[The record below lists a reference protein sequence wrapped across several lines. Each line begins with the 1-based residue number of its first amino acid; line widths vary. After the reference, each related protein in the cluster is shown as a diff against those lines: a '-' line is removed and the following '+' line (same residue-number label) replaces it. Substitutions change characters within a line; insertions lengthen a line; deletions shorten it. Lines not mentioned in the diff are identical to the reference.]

1 MGVLSKVSAQL
12 QKKHKID
19 KKPYLKKVTIT
30 DLKNLSRALVEAD
43 ATPGSPA
50 CETCCCCCAAAVEP
64 VQL

>member
-12 QKKHKID
+12 QKKHKVD
-19 KKPYLKKVTIT
+19 KLYLKKVTVT